1 MSTNPTKRTF
11 SMARARTVCRT
22 DLRQLIQAKDFWV
35 PMAVMGAIFYVVI
48 PFLLLGSLSALG
60 NAGGGSVSKVGQIVN
75 VLPKATQSAIPA
87 KLPSGKTV
95 TDLARASYALAV
107 YLFASLAVVVPIT
120 VGNAVAASAIVGERE
135 RGTGEFLAHSPAHE
149 SEIYAG
155 KLVAS
160 FLPGY
165 LSTLIGFGAYALLVN
180 LIVGPQIGGWF
191 FPTKTWWVLMLWVI
205 PAFIAMTLS
214 IVVRVS
220 GRVSSTTAAH
230 QISGLVSIPAVV
242 VSYGLSSQGLAKGI
256 GVTFAAGA
264 ILWAMAVMSLARG
277 MKGLRRWRLLGVA
290 MDA

>member
-1 MSTNPTKRTF
+1 MKRSPF
-11 SMARARTVCRT
+11 NASRARTVCRT
-22 DLRQLIQAKDFWV
+22 DLRQLTQAKDFWV
-35 PMAVMGAIFYVVI
+35 PMAAMGLIFYVVL

-60 NAGGGSVSKVGQIVN
+60 NAGGGSVSKVGQVLA
-75 VLPKATQSAIPA
+75 VLPKATREAIPDT
-87 KLPSGKTV
+87 LPSGKVV

-149 SEIYAG
+149 AEIYAG
-155 KLVAS
+155 KLVAA

-165 LSTLIGFGAYALLVN
+165 VSTLAGFGLYALMVN
-180 LIVGPQIGGWF
+180 VIVGPQIGGWF
-191 FPTKTWWVLMLWVI
+191 FPTRTWWVLMLWVI
-205 PAFIAMTLS
+205 PAFIALTLS
-214 IVVRVS
+214 VVVRVS

-256 GVTFAAGA
+256 GVTVMAGLF
-264 ILWAMAVMSLARG
+264 LWACAALSLAQG
-277 MKGLRRWRLLGVA
+277 MRRLRRWRLLGVA
-290 MDA
+290 IDN

>member
-1 MSTNPTKRTF
+1 MNTNKF
-11 SMARARTVCRT
+11 NIGRARTVCRT
-22 DLRQLIQAKDFWV
+22 DLRQLTQAKDFWV
-35 PMAVMGAIFYVVI
+35 PMAVMGMIFYVVL

-60 NAGGGSVSKVGQIVN
+60 NAAGGSASKVGQVLQ
-75 VLPKATQSAIPA
+75 VLPQATREAIPD

-95 TDLARASYALAV
+95 TDSARASYALAV

-155 KLVAS
+155 KLFAS

-165 LSTLIGFGAYALLVN
+165 LSTLVGFGCYALLVN
-180 LIVGPQIGGWF
+180 VIVGPQVGGWF
-191 FPTKTWWVLMLWVI
+191 FPTRTWWVLMLWVI
-205 PAFIAMTLS
+205 PAFIALTLS
-214 IVVRVS
+214 VVVRVS

-256 GVTFAAGA
+256 GVTVLAGA
-264 ILWAMAVMSLARG
+264 FLWVCAAVSLAQG
-277 MKGLRRWRLLGVA
+277 MRRLRRWRLLGVA
-290 MDA
+290 IDA